1 MHLGLQEKA
10 DQSVMDGTTVAC
22 NNCTAGGQIVWN
34 TTGSHYGIGIGIG
47 VGFGTNM
54 KYGVLIKDDGMAV
67 APNGLTAQA
76 DIRATGNITS
86 DGVVSAAAFIEK
98 LSTPASSSAPCQP
111 GQFSDDA
118 HYYDVCV
125 ATNNWKR
132 VALEAF

>member
-22 NNCTAGGQIVWN
+22 SYCTSGGQIVWN
-34 TTGSHYGIGIGIG
+34 PIGYHYGIGIG

-54 KYGVLIKDDGMAV
+54 KYGVLIKDDGMTV

-86 DGVVSAAAFIEK
+86 DGVVSAAAFLEK

-118 HYYDVCV
+118 HYHYVCV